1 MRPRMS
7 HQLGRY
13 RIHMAGIRFRAR
25 HGVTRAERGL
35 AQDFTVDVDLDLPA
49 AELPAKDELRDVF
62 DYDRIATVVVE
73 EGTKGSYRL
82 LETLAQRLVARLL
95 EDTPALAVGVKVR
108 KYAPPTDASV
118 EHVAIELEA
127 TRR

>member
-1 MRPRMS
+1 MS
-7 HQLGRY
+7 LDHARY
-13 RIHMAGIRFRAR
+13 RIRMAGIRFRAR

-35 AQDFTVDVDLDLPA
+35 AQDFTVDVDLDLPVK
-49 AELPAKDELRDVF
+49 ELPAKDELRDVF

-95 EDTPALAVGVKVR
+95 EETPALTVGVAVR
-108 KYAPPTDASV
+108 KFAPPTDASV
-118 EHVAIELEA
+118 EHVAIELQA

>member
-1 MRPRMS
+1 MPDRMS
-7 HQLGRY
+7 LEVGGY
-13 RIHMAGIRFRAR
+13 RIRMAGIRFRAR

-35 AQDFTVDVDLDLPA
+35 AQDFTVDVDLDLPL
-49 AELPAKDELRDVF
+49 AELPQKDELRDVF

-108 KYAPPTDASV
+108 KFAPPTDASV

>member
-1 MRPRMS
+1 MS
-7 HQLGRY
+7 LALGRY
-13 RIHMAGIRFRAR
+13 RIRMAGIRFRAR

-35 AQDFTVDVDLDLPA
+35 AQDFTVDVDLELPI

-73 EGTKGSYRL
+73 EGTRGSYRL

-95 EDTPALAVGVKVR
+95 EETPALSVGVKVR
-108 KYAPPTDASV
+108 KFAPPTDASV

-127 TRR
+127 ARR